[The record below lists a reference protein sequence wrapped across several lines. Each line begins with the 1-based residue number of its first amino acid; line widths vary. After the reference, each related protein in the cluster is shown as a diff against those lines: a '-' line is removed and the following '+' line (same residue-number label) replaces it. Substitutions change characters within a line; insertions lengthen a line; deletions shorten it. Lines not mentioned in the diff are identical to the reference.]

1 MLRTL
6 VVLSSIAVVA
16 GGWPA
21 GARAQDYPARP
32 VRIVVPFL
40 PGAGNDLMGRL
51 TAEELTGRLG
61 QPVVVEN
68 KAGAGSQIGIDFVA
82 KARPDG
88 YTLIWAAS
96 DGLSILPAVKPTLP
110 YKVPEDFAFIA
121 RITLLPFVIIVN
133 PRLPIR
139 SMAELIA
146 YAKANPGKLRYGTA
160 GVGSSAHLSSALIE
174 KATGIAMLHVPYG
187 GLAAAV
193 TALLGDSVDVVLT
206 APSTAKQHADA
217 GTVRVLAVT
226 GKERHPLYP
235 DAPTLEEAGIANLSV
250 VLWYGVMA
258 PAGTPEPVLAR
269 LRKEIGEMLKDPKVV
284 ERLRGLGYQPAYLA
298 GAEFRDFVVK
308 DLDQW
313 KAVAKAANI
322 VLE

>member
-146 YAKANPGKLRYGTA
+146 YAKANPGKLRSSKRPRASRCCTSRTA
-160 GVGSSAHLSSALIE
+160 GSRRRSPHCSA
-174 KATGIAMLHVPYG
+174 
-187 GLAAAV
+187 
-193 TALLGDSVDVVLT
+193 TA
-206 APSTAKQHADA
+206 STW
-217 GTVRVLAVT
+217 
-226 GKERHPLYP
+226 
-235 DAPTLEEAGIANLSV
+235 S
-250 VLWYGVMA
+250 
-258 PAGTPEPVLAR
+258 
-269 LRKEIGEMLKDPKVV
+269 
-284 ERLRGLGYQPAYLA
+284 
-298 GAEFRDFVVK
+298 
-308 DLDQW
+308 
-313 KAVAKAANI
+313 
-322 VLE
+322 